1 MATLTEKDKL
11 MLMALGNDV
20 DQGIFNDP
28 SYKNDMIQ
36 QKNDMIRMNMRTPN
50 SVVNPKTG
58 AYMGEVEQVPMG
70 NMGAGMASNADMNR
84 MTGIDSVGQDPLAGF
99 IESQIKASGNQPVN
113 TQQIMQDF
121 EANQNMDPI
130 DQLLMS
136 LGL

>member
-1 MATLTEKDKL
+1 MTEQERQML
-11 MLMALGNDV
+11 LMALGNDA

-36 QKNDMIRMNMRTPN
+36 QKNDMIRMNMQTPN

-58 AYMGEVEQVPMG
+58 AYMGEVTQMPNPGVD
-70 NMGAGMASNADMNR
+70 A
-84 MTGIDSVGQDPLAGF
+84 VGQDPLAGL
-99 IESQIKASGNQPVN
+99 IEANIKASGNQPVN